1 MSATVVDG
9 RDAAPAPDRHEKACR
24 VALASVPG
32 IGPATI
38 SACLDEGGAAAAW
51 RALLAGRAGA
61 IVALSEAAAR
71 RRKREPDALA
81 RFRRSAAL
89 LDPEAVL
96 ARHEAAGQ
104 HVLCP
109 GDPAYPARLLEDE
122 VPPPVLFAVGSLA
135 HLDGPT
141 VAIVGTRNATQ
152 LGRATAASLATE
164 LAHRGVSIVSGLAL
178 GIDAAAHEAIAC
190 ESGGGVPIGVV
201 ATGLERAYP
210 RRHQRLHRH
219 IASIGLLVS
228 ESPMGSEPTRW
239 RFPARNRIIA
249 GLSDAVVVVE
259 SRSAGGSMLTAGEA
273 LTRNRPV
280 LAVPGHPS
288 AAASAGTLDLI
299 ADGAVPVRDVGDV
312 LVAIGCGGRAPLVDA
327 PTSPIP
333 MPSISE
339 AAARVLGDLDAN
351 PRTLGE
357 LVLAGGSDLE
367 GVSSALAELEAAGL
381 VVRSGAW
388 FERSGAAG
396 AATGGGRG
404 R

>member
-1 MSATVVDG
+1 MSTRVPDG
-9 RDAAPAPDRHEKACR
+9 PGSDAPTDRHEKACR
-24 VALASVPG
+24 VALASLSG

-38 SACLDEGGAAAAW
+38 SACIDEGGAAAAW
-51 RALLAGRAGA
+51 HALVAGRATTIA
-61 IVALSEAAAR
+61 ALVEAADR
-71 RRKREPDALA
+71 RRKRDPDALA
-81 RFRRSAAL
+81 RLRRAAAPL
-89 LDPEAVL
+89 EPDAVL

-104 HVLCP
+104 RVLCP
-109 GDPAYPARLLEDE
+109 GDPAYPARLLEEE
-122 VPPPVLFAVGSLA
+122 VPPPILFAVGSLT

-141 VAIVGTRNATQ
+141 AAIVGTRNATQ
-152 LGRATAASLATE
+152 LGRATAASLAAE
-164 LAHRGVSIVSGLAL
+164 LADHGVSVVSGLAL

-190 ESGGGVPIGVV
+190 RPGGGVPIGVV

-219 IASIGLLVS
+219 VAGVGLLVS
-228 ESPMGSEPTRW
+228 ESPIGSDPSRW

-273 LTRNRPV
+273 IARNRPV
-280 LAVPGHPS
+280 LAVPGHPT

-312 LVAIGCGGRAPLVDA
+312 LVAIGCGGRGRVAPA
-327 PTSPIP
+327 PTRSSVAA
-333 MPSISE
+333 SISG

-357 LVLAGGSDLE
+357 LVLAGAYDLE

-388 FERSGAAG
+388 FERSGTAV
-396 AATGGGRG
+396 AATEGR
-404 R
+404 RDR